1 MTLIAHRLV
10 RSEKHQKVEIPFIMS
25 VQRNEKKLNDSPSGP
40 LVDTVEV
47 PRGTNRIS
55 CDGGGALGHPVIWLT
70 LTAQPSADKLAV
82 CPYCSRQFVSK

>member
-1 MTLIAHRLV
+1 ME
-10 RSEKHQKVEIPFIMS
+10 SPFIMS
-25 VQRNEKKLNDSPSGP
+25 VQENAKKLNDSPSEP

-47 PRGTNRIS
+47 PQGTSRIS

-70 LTAQPSADKLAV
+70 LIVQPSGGTLAV

>member
-1 MTLIAHRLV
+1 
-10 RSEKHQKVEIPFIMS
+10 MS
-25 VQRNEKKLNDSPSGP
+25 VQENVKKLNYSPSGP

-47 PRGTNRIS
+47 PQGTSRIS

-70 LTAQPSADKLAV
+70 LIVQPSGSTLAV